1 MYRKERIRKKA
12 INIYIEQKKIKKK
25 PLTVN
30 LIFFAYTIFSI
41 NTTTHEGYT
50 SGEKKK
56 KNRGVIELCISVS
69 FD

>member
-12 INIYIEQKKIKKK
+12 INIYIEQKNKKK
-25 PLTVN
+25 PLIVYH
-30 LIFFAYTIFSI
+30 IFLHIQFFRSTQPRTRA
-41 NTTTHEGYT
+41 THQE
-50 SGEKKK
+50 KK